1 MDYFTFTLESSLSLL
16 TLEQLH
22 WFVPTNALY
31 SLRLFPP
38 EAFLIHDISRSPPV
52 FRQLHCKSLIQVK
65 HNILLNLDL
74 EGNRHKCKVDAKCCL
89 AWMFCAEP
97 CTKHWAGRPG
107 PCSWVNA
114 DRDSFELADYSGK
127 KSSSTDQTP
136 FGSRLPEPA
145 APQGR
150 HSHPRTGLAPAETP
164 SPVVT
169 LSF

>member
-1 MDYFTFTLESSLSLL
+1 MGYFTFTLDSSLSLL

-22 WFVPTNALY
+22 WFVPINALC

-38 EAFLIHDISRSPPV
+38 EAFLIHYISRSPSV

-74 EGNRHKCKVDAKCCL
+74 DGNRHKCKVDAKCCL

-127 KSSSTDQTP
+127 KSSCLLYRP
-136 FGSRLPEPA
+136 NPLWFPA
-145 APQGR
+145 ARARSPITATPGQAL
-150 HSHPRTGLAPAETP
+150 HQPAACP
-164 SPVVT
+164 
-169 LSF
+169 LR